1 MTSPHE
7 KGWLLPSVAAM
18 LAWGFWAFLPK
29 IALNTLPPHNVI
41 FYEALGGLFVSLPVL
56 FFLKFRLE
64 YEKKALG
71 TLALVSILTV
81 TAILCF
87 FYALKNGPVAVVVTM
102 TAMYPVICL
111 VLARIFL
118 NERVN
123 RMQLAAILMA
133 IVSIFLLAMPEG

>member
-1 MTSPHE
+1 MTNPHE

-18 LAWGFWAFLPK
+18 LVWGLWAFLPK
-29 IALNTLPPHNVI
+29 IALGTLSPHNVI
-41 FYEALGGLFVSLPVL
+41 FYESLGGLCVSLPIL

-71 TLALVSILTV
+71 VLAMVSVLTV

-87 FYALKNGPVAVVVTM
+87 FYALKSGPVAVIVTM

-111 VLARIFL
+111 VLARVFL

-123 RMQLAAILMA
+123 RLQLAAIFMA
-133 IVSIFLLAMPEG
+133 VVAIFLLAIPE

>member
-1 MTSPHE
+1 MTSQHD
-7 KGWLLPSVAAM
+7 KAWIVPSIGAM
-18 LAWGFWAFLPK
+18 MVWGFWAFLPK

-41 FYEALGGLFVSLPVL
+41 FYEAIGGLFVSIPVL
-56 FFLKFRLE
+56 FFLKFKLE

-71 TLALVSILTV
+71 VLAGVSAFTV

-111 VLARIFL
+111 ILARVFL
-118 NERVN
+118 NERMN
-123 RMQLAAILMA
+123 KMQLAAIFMA
-133 IVSIFLLAMPEG
+133 VVSIFLLAIPA